1 MENYLFGLLGMSL
14 LVFVMT
20 KYTNFN
26 DQKNLSIEKIC
37 LMFVVL
43 LSIYFIMI
51 STKKILYEKFS
62 QLKCRKR
69 DENGAEIMGCYY
81 DNVIQDAGVS
91 SGSCFYS
98 LPKNKECPSTYKE
111 YKKLVSQVKSVSEEG
126 EEGGEEGPRTKNK
139 PLTEVQE
146 KILYQCLG
154 LSLL

>member
-62 QLKCRKR
+62 QL
-69 DENGAEIMGCYY
+69 
-81 DNVIQDAGVS
+81 
-91 SGSCFYS
+91 
-98 LPKNKECPSTYKE
+98 
-111 YKKLVSQVKSVSEEG
+111 
-126 EEGGEEGPRTKNK
+126 
-139 PLTEVQE
+139 
-146 KILYQCLG
+146 
-154 LSLL
+154 